1 MMQRQRGVA
10 LVTALL
16 VVALG
21 TAIAVAMVSRQQVDI
36 RRSGNLLQFEQALLY
51 VQGMEGWAAR
61 VLYQD
66 MQNNQTDYL
75 EEDWATQLPPMP
87 VEGGQIAGAVEDLNA
102 RFNLN
107 SLYVNGQVDAVA
119 VDCLRRLLTQLDV
132 NSGIAD
138 ALLDWLDDDDK
149 QRFPDGGEDDL
160 YLGLESPYR
169 VGNAALNST
178 SELLLLHN
186 VTAEDFAK
194 LAPFVSALP
203 AGSMV
208 NVNTASAEVLQAM
221 IAGIGTVDAETLIA
235 NRGKTGYADIKAFT
249 SQQVLQG
256 KTIPTNLLAV
266 SSDYFVVTSHVQFG
280 RVTTSFQSML
290 YREKQ
295 TGTQLVRR
303 AQGSL

>member
-1 MMQRQRGVA
+1 MMPRQKGVA

-16 VVALG
+16 VVALA

-51 VQGMEGWAAR
+51 VQGMEGWAGR

-66 MQNNQTDYL
+66 LQNNQVDYL

-87 VEGGQIAGAVEDLNA
+87 VEGGQLAGTVEDLNA

-138 ALLDWLDDDDK
+138 ALLDWLDADDK
-149 QRFPDGGEDDL
+149 QRFPDGGEDSL

-169 VGNAALNST
+169 VGNAPLTSS

-186 VTAEDFAK
+186 MTAEDFAK

-203 AGSMV
+203 AGAAV

-221 IAGIGTVDAETLIA
+221 IAGIGAADVETLIA
-235 NRGKTGYADIKAFT
+235 NRGKTGYADINAFT